1 MPVYEPTESGLN
13 LQIEQLSPEDR
24 AELKKRVNELMA
36 LNQLAEEIWIFFL
49 RYGRYPSALNNS

>member
-13 LQIEQLSPEDR
+13 LQINQLSPEDR
-24 AELKKRVNELMA
+24 AELKKRVDELMA
-36 LNQLAEEIWIFFL
+36 LNQLAEEIRIFFL